1 MVIYMK
7 KSIFKSIFICSVSAL
22 LLSAI
27 AAVVITVVSGAE
39 HIFLKLI
46 PSVLILS
53 GIAAIAANITAKRVT
68 KKIADPINAVDLAH
82 AADADVCEEVKPF
95 LLRIDEE
102 NLGKAETEKMRRE
115 FSANVSHELKTPIT
129 SISGY
134 AEMINNGMAKNED
147 ILTFTKRIEK
157 EASRLVL
164 LIDDIIKL
172 SNLDEQDEMIE
183 AEPLDLAEIAQ
194 ETIASLEKTAK
205 DTGVGLFYSGEKK
218 IINGSPTLIGELMS
232 NIIDNAIKYNKS
244 GGNVTVFVG
253 EGAEGAVF
261 AVKDTGI
268 GIPEKDRERI
278 FERFYRVDKSHSK
291 TVGGTGLGLSIVKHV
306 AICHNAKIEVK
317 SEVGTGTTI
326 TVVFPQEKA

>member
-1 MVIYMK
+1 M
-7 KSIFKSIFICSVSAL
+7 
-22 LLSAI
+22 
-27 AAVVITVVSGAE
+27 
-39 HIFLKLI
+39 
-46 PSVLILS
+46 ILS
-53 GIAAIAANITAKRVT
+53 GITAIAADIVSGRVT

-82 AADADVCEEVKPF
+82 AADADVCEEIKPF

-134 AEMINNGMAKNED
+134 AEMINNGIAKNED

-172 SNLDEQDEMIE
+172 SNLDEQDETIE
-183 AEPLDLAEIAQ
+183 TEPLDLAEIAQ

-205 DTGVGLFYSGEKK
+205 DKGIGLFYSGEKK

-232 NIIDNAIKYNKS
+232 NIIDNAIKYNKN

-261 AVKDTGI
+261 SVKDTGI

-326 TVVFPQEKA
+326 TVVFPHELQ